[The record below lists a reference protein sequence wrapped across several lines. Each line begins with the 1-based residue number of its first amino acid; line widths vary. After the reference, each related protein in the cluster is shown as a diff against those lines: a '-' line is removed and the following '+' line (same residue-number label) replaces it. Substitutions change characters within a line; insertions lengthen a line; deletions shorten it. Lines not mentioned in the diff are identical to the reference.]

1 MPTNFDFLIMN
12 SIEKTTRRLLCLLL
26 ALSFVSSL
34 SAAEPLRAGA
44 ATSNITPLMGV
55 PLDGTIMQIGPA
67 KDVHDELHARAI
79 VLDDGTS
86 KLAIV
91 IVDNTMI
98 SGNILD
104 RAKEIIEQT
113 TGIPPSHVTLAATH
127 THSTPR
133 AVTGLKP
140 NSNEHKAYLVYLS
153 ERIAESVRRA
163 VNRLA
168 PAKGAWV
175 SADDPRH
182 VFNRRWKLKPGI
194 EQINPFGESG
204 ETVAMNP
211 KPDRVLEPAGPVD
224 PEVFVLALQHADGRP
239 MALLADYG
247 LHYVGGIPG
256 GTVSADYYG
265 AFADSIQQRLG
276 ADRQDP
282 PFVGMMANGTSGD
295 VNNNDIT
302 APRVKR
308 KLYERMNQV
317 ADDLAETV
325 QGVYEHLQWR
335 DTVELDARLELLELG
350 IRKPDAARL
359 EWARKTAAPADS
371 KLRLTRPQ
379 IYAREALALADYPD
393 RVEIPLQALRIGG
406 LAIGAIPNEVFAETG
421 LAIKAGSAFPENTFV
436 IELANAYHGYLPSP
450 EQHAGG
456 GYESWDARSSCL
468 EVEAE
473 TKIKAKVLELIAF
486 LKKAEQ

>member
-1 MPTNFDFLIMN
+1 MN
-12 SIEKTTRRLLCLLL
+12 SIKRISHRLLWLLF
-26 ALSFVSSL
+26 STVFVTNL

-44 ATSNITPLMGV
+44 ATANITPLMGV

-67 KDVHDELHARAI
+67 KAIHDELHARAI
-79 VLDDGTS
+79 VLDDGST

-104 RAKEIIEQT
+104 RAKQLIERT

-140 NSNEHKAYLVYLS
+140 NSDEHKAYLVYLS

-163 VNRLA
+163 VNHLA
-168 PAKGAWV
+168 PAKVAWG

-182 VFNRRWKLKPGI
+182 VFNRRWKLKPGV

-211 KPDRVLEPAGPVD
+211 KPDRVTEAAGPVD

-265 AFADSIQQRLG
+265 VFADKIQQRLG
-276 ADRQDP
+276 ADRQEP

-308 KLYERMNQV
+308 KPYERMNQV
-317 ADDLAETV
+317 AADLAETA
-325 QGVYEHLQWR
+325 QGIYDRLEWR
-335 DTVELDARLELLELG
+335 DTVELDAELELLELS
-350 IRKPDAARL
+350 IRKPDAERL
-359 EWARKTAAPADS
+359 KWARETAAPADS

-379 IYAREALALADYPD
+379 VYAREALALAKYPE
-393 RVEIPLQALRIGG
+393 RVEIPLQALRIGD
-406 LAIGAIPNEVFAETG
+406 LAIGTIPNEVFAETG
-421 LAIKAGSAFPENTFV
+421 LAIKAGSAFPGNTFV

-456 GYESWDARSSCL
+456 GYETWDARSSCL
-468 EVEAE
+468 EVAAE
-473 TKIKAKVLELIAF
+473 TKIKEKVLELIAS
-486 LKKAEQ
+486 LKKAKR

>member
-1 MPTNFDFLIMN
+1 MKFIVK
-12 SIEKTTRRLLCLLL
+12 SARRLLYLVLVLWLCPCV
-26 ALSFVSSL
+26 A
-34 SAAEPLRAGA
+34 AAEPLRAGA
-44 ATSNITPLMGV
+44 ATANITPLMGV

-67 KDVHDELHARAI
+67 KGVHDELHARAI
-79 VLDDGTS
+79 VLDDGAT

-98 SGNILD
+98 SGDVLD
-104 RAKEIIEQT
+104 RAKQTIEET

-127 THSTPR
+127 SHSTPR

-140 NSNEHKAYLVYLS
+140 DSDEHKAYLVYLS

-163 VNRLA
+163 VSHLA
-168 PAKGAWV
+168 AAKVAWG

-204 ETVAMNP
+204 DTVAMNP
-211 KPDRVLEPAGPVD
+211 KPDRVSEPAGPVD

-239 MALLADYG
+239 MAVLADYG

-265 AFADSIQQRLG
+265 VFADRIQQLLG

-282 PFVGMMANGTSGD
+282 PFVGIMANRTSGD
-295 VNNNDIT
+295 VNNRDIT
-302 APRVKR
+302 APQVKQ
-308 KLYERMNQV
+308 KPYQRMNQV
-317 ADDLAETV
+317 ADDLAETA

-335 DTVELDARLELLELG
+335 DRVELDAELELLELE
-350 IRKPDAARL
+350 IRKPNAARL
-359 EWARKTAAPADS
+359 EWARQTAAPVDS

-379 IYAREALALADYPD
+379 IYAREALALADYPE
-393 RVEIPLQALRIGG
+393 RVNIPLQALRIGD

-421 LAIKAGSAFPENTFV
+421 LAIKADSAFPKNTFV
-436 IELANAYHGYLPSP
+436 IELANAYYGYLPSP
-450 EQHAGG
+450 EQHAAG

-468 EVEAE
+468 EVDAE
-473 TKIKAKVLELIAF
+473 TKIRTKMLELIER
-486 LKKAEQ
+486 LKARQSPGMKPQ

>member
-1 MPTNFDFLIMN
+1 MKFVVNLSVRIL
-12 SIEKTTRRLLCLLL
+12 SLLL
-26 ALSFVSSL
+26 AWTAASDL
-34 SAAEPLRAGA
+34 SAAETLRAGA
-44 ATSNITPLMGV
+44 ATANITPLMGV

-67 KDVHDELHARAI
+67 RHVHDELHSRALVI
-79 VLDDGTS
+79 DNGTT

-98 SGNILD
+98 SGDILD
-104 RAKEIIEQT
+104 RAKEIIEET

-140 NSNEHKAYLVYLS
+140 NSDEHKAYLLYLS

-163 VNRLA
+163 VNHLA
-168 PAKGAWV
+168 PARVAWG

-182 VFNRRWKLKPGI
+182 VFNRRWKIKPGI
-194 EQINPFGESG
+194 EQANPFGEMD

-211 KPDRVLEPAGPVD
+211 KLDRVTEPAGPVD
-224 PEVFVLALQHADGRP
+224 PEVFVLALQHVDGRP

-256 GTVSADYYG
+256 GTVSADYFG
-265 AFADSIQQRLG
+265 VFADKIQQRLG

-295 VNNNDIT
+295 INNNDIT
-302 APRVKR
+302 AARVKR
-308 KLYERMNQV
+308 KPYERMNQV
-317 ADDLAETV
+317 ADDLAGTV
-325 QGVYEHLQWR
+325 QAVYGQLEWR
-335 DTVELDARLELLELG
+335 DTVELDAELEMLELG
-350 IRKPDAARL
+350 IRKPDEARL
-359 EWARKTAAPADS
+359 KWARENAAPADS
-371 KLRLTRPQ
+371 KLRLTRTQ
-379 IYAREALALADYPD
+379 VYAREALALAEYPEH
-393 RVEIPLQALRIGG
+393 VKVPLQALRIGG
-406 LAIGAIPNEVFAETG
+406 LVIGAIPNEVFAETG
-421 LAIKAGSAFPENTFV
+421 LAIKAASKFPGNTFV

-450 EQHAGG
+450 DQHAGG

-468 EVEAE
+468 EIEAE
-473 TKIKAKVLELIAF
+473 TKIKAKVLDLIGR
-486 LKKAEQ
+486 LKDREAGQAVAK